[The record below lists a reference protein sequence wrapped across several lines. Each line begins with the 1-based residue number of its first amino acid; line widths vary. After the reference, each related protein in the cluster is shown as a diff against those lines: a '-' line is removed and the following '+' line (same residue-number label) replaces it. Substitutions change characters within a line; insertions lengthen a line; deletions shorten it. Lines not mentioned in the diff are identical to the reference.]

1 MKKIVS
7 YHNMLKYQF
16 CKYMILQK
24 KKKESFF
31 TLTESGVSEAD
42 LEKSRMMAKERAKNT
57 VVNPLKAA
65 VGGTK
70 ITTEKKSLTSLLSD
84 INSEK
89 KIASE
94 YYTNEEMAQFKKK
107 RKRVRKVR
115 QIVSL

>member
-1 MKKIVS
+1 M
-7 YHNMLKYQF
+7 
-16 CKYMILQK
+16 QK

-65 VGGTK
+65 VGSIKT
-70 ITTEKKSLTSLLSD
+70 TTEKKSLTTLLSD
-84 INSEK
+84 INTEK

-115 QIVSL
+115 HIV

>member
-1 MKKIVS
+1 
-7 YHNMLKYQF
+7 
-16 CKYMILQK
+16 
-24 KKKESFF
+24 
-31 TLTESGVSEAD
+31 
-42 LEKSRMMAKERAKNT
+42 MAKERAKNT